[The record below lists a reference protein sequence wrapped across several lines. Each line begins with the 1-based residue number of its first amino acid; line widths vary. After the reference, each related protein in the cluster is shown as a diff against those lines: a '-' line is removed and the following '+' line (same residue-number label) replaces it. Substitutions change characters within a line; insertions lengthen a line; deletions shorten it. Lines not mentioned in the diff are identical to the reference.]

1 MEFLLDFC
9 TICVDAF
16 ARLVTINLREETR
29 RADDVQSIKR
39 RYEGRDETVRVMGS
53 GSSLGSH
60 QRLGTAS
67 ESARR
72 LFSRERLEGKD
83 DRRRKSRLS
92 SFY

>member
-1 MEFLLDFC
+1 
-9 TICVDAF
+9 
-16 ARLVTINLREETR
+16 
-29 RADDVQSIKR
+29 
-39 RYEGRDETVRVMGS
+39 MGS